1 MRALVI
7 THNITRRD
15 SMSIEKYL
23 NEVSKYDVLTPEEEL
38 RLFRRY
44 KDGDEVAFQKIIRSN
59 LRFVISVAK
68 QYQHTGL
75 SLDDLINEGNIGL
88 IKAAQRFDETR
99 GFKFISYAVW
109 WIRQSI
115 LQAIGEKSKKI
126 RLPANYQSR
135 IQEVVRTRNELYQEL
150 EREPSLAE
158 IAAVTDLKE
167 SDIENCLRDVKYCK
181 SLNEPVGEDEDS
193 ASLEEMLADAVLPS
207 PDSDLVGTE
216 SLRIELTELLGA
228 LSAREAEILSMYFGL
243 NRKQPL
249 SLQDISDYL
258 DLSRERV
265 RQIKDRALRKLKRKI
280 FNEGMVFS
288 VN

>member
-1 MRALVI
+1 
-7 THNITRRD
+7 
-15 SMSIEKYL
+15 MSIEKYL

-44 KDGDEVAFQKIIRSN
+44 KDGDEIAFQRIIRSN

-150 EREPSLAE
+150 EREPSLSE

-193 ASLEEMLADAVLPS
+193 ASLEEMLPDSILPS
-207 PDSDLVGTE
+207 PDAELVGTE
-216 SLRIELTELLGA
+216 SLRIELSELLGA
-228 LSAREAEILSMYFGL
+228 LAPREAEILSMYFGL
-243 NRKQPL
+243 GRKQPL

>member
-38 RLFRRY
+38 RLFRRF
-44 KDGDEVAFQKIIRSN
+44 KDGDEAAFQKIIRSN

-135 IQEVVRTRNELYQEL
+135 IQEVVRTRNELYQQL

-158 IAAVTDLKE
+158 IAAITDLKE

-181 SLNEPVGEDEDS
+181 SLDEPVGDDDDS

-207 PDSDLVGTE
+207 PDSELVGTE

>member
-181 SLNEPVGEDEDS
+181 SLNEPVGEDDDS
-193 ASLEEMLADAVLPS
+193 ASLEDMLADPILPS
-207 PDSDLVGTE
+207 PDAELVGTE

-228 LSAREAEILSMYFGL
+228 LAPREAEILSMYFGL
-243 NRKQPL
+243 GRKQPL

>member
-44 KDGDEVAFQKIIRSN
+44 KDGDEIAFQRIIRSN

-150 EREPSLAE
+150 EREPSLSE

-193 ASLEEMLADAVLPS
+193 ASLEEMLPDSILPS
-207 PDSDLVGTE
+207 PDAELVGTE
-216 SLRIELTELLGA
+216 SLRIELSELLGA
-228 LSAREAEILSMYFGL
+228 LAPREAEILSMYFGL
-243 NRKQPL
+243 GRKQPL

>member
-1 MRALVI
+1 
-7 THNITRRD
+7 
-15 SMSIEKYL
+15 MSIEKYL

-38 RLFRRY
+38 RLFRRF
-44 KDGDEVAFQKIIRSN
+44 KDGDEAAFQKIIRSN

-158 IAAVTDLKE
+158 IAAVTELKE

-181 SLNEPVGEDEDS
+181 SLNEPVGEDDDS

-207 PDSDLVGTE
+207 PDSDLTGTE
-216 SLRIELTELLGA
+216 SLRIELTELLSS
-228 LSAREAEILSMYFGL
+228 LSTREAEILSMYFGL

>member
-38 RLFRRY
+38 RLFRRF
-44 KDGDEVAFQKIIRSN
+44 KDGDEAAFQKIIRSN

-135 IQEVVRTRNELYQEL
+135 IQEVVRTRNELYQQL

-181 SLNEPVGEDEDS
+181 SLDEPVGDDDDS